1 MVVTVCIT
9 TASRISGSAMMM
21 GIVQTFGSAEAQTAA
36 AWKALVKNHLQSQ
49 QILQLIQQIL
59 IPLILILLI
68 LIPLI
73 LIPLILIPLILIP
86 LNLQLSLPPPAQTQN
101 AIVVK
106 QILQAWILKE
116 LLEAQRQCRMN
127 FHGWSVFK
135 L

>member
-21 GIVQTFGSAEAQTAA
+21 GIVQTFGSAKARTAA

-59 IPLILILLI
+59 IPLILIL
-68 LIPLI
+68 LI